1 MIVLKLFTH
10 SLKFPLVVVE
20 SLSCVQLFATPWTTE
35 CQDSLSFTISQT
47 LLKFMSIEGLVPSN
61 HLIFCH
67 PLLFLSSIFS
77 SIRVFSNKSAFCI
90 TCPKYW
96 SFSISPSSEYSG
108 LISFKIDWFDLL
120 TVQGTSGIFSS
131 TKVQKHQFFGVLPSL
146 RSMSHN
152 WM

>member
-47 LLKFMSIEGLVPSN
+47 LLKFMSIEGLIPSN

-108 LISFKIDWFDLL
+108 LISFKIDCLMIQQSHCWAYTLRKPKRKE
-120 TVQGTSGIFSS
+120 TRVPQCSS
-131 TKVQKHQFFGVLPSL
+131 QHCL
-146 RSMSHN
+146 
-152 WM
+152 